1 MEKWRVT
8 IGMCHC
14 PQTHV
19 RQCQH
24 SLLALNWKNTSS
36 ASASTIFPPTHPCS
50 LTQFPFQGDPVMI
63 PRRLGNI
70 FQRKSW
76 QTAWDSTGISL
87 GWNELGNI
95 SKLPFEVLYCL
106 IIKQLLFFGGTLIF
120 LTMKTCFISSM
131 IIKHSL
137 SQWAPFFFLNGITAQ
152 SMESSYNP
160 HLSGLLHSIS
170 LFLISFSLSCST
182 I

>member
-1 MEKWRVT
+1 
-8 IGMCHC
+8 MCHC
-14 PQTHV
+14 PQTHA

-70 FQRKSW
+70 FQWKSW
-76 QTAWDSTGISL
+76 RTAWDSMGISL

-95 SKLPFEVLYCL
+95 HKLPFEVLYCRYH
-106 IIKQLLFFGGTLIF
+106 QTASLLWRYVDFSDYENLFHFFYDNQTQSQSMGT
-120 LTMKTCFISSM
+120 
-131 IIKHSL
+131 
-137 SQWAPFFFLNGITAQ
+137 FFFLNGIIAQ

-160 HLSGLLHSIS
+160 HLTGLPHSIS
-170 LFLISFSLSCST
+170 LFLILFSLSCST